1 MHDTWTEA
9 LSKIV
14 ETLSNTT
21 LADLKEKYQEDNK
34 ILI

>member
-9 LSKIV
+9 LSKMV
-14 ETLSNTT
+14 ETFSNTT

-34 ILI
+34 ILR